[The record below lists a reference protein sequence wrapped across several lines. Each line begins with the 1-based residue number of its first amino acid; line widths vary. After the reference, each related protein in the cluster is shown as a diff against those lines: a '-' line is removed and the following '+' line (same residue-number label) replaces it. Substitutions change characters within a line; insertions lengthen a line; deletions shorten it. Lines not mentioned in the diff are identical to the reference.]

1 MILFLNL
8 YWFKTPTYLYIFK
21 DFALDLCGLYFWLY
35 NYNIYFCCSDTLFI
49 YLIYSYNFLIKFY
62 IIIKNWLLL
71 LIVYNNGCSKYI
83 MRSWV
88 YVIYGLLDKKIK
100 MNIYKVTNIMFYK
113 TRSVIGL
120 SVTYSK
126 KSGILMEDLISCT
139 QKINTSIEKIRTA
152 IYEEVYILET
162 NFRKMPRDIKFLIS
176 KFLITEDPREFY
188 IRNLK
193 TEKIIRRIL
202 QKKIWW

>member
-1 MILFLNL
+1 
-8 YWFKTPTYLYIFK
+8 
-21 DFALDLCGLYFWLY
+21 
-35 NYNIYFCCSDTLFI
+35 
-49 YLIYSYNFLIKFY
+49 
-62 IIIKNWLLL
+62 
-71 LIVYNNGCSKYI
+71 

-202 QKKIWW
+202 QKKI